1 MKYIIAIISILVII
15 VWMKP
20 WQELNSD
27 TTEEY
32 VMPEDSLSV
41 AIHDLLTN
49 RYSDL
54 EETKRLDN
62 MIERFLR
69 QWEIKGASLA
79 IMKDGQLIYSK
90 GYGYANVEDSIPMDV
105 FHIMRV
111 ASVSKLITAAGIMK
125 LVENGKLSLQD
136 KAFGS
141 EGVLNDSTVYGNI
154 KDKRTLD
161 ITVENLLR
169 HQGGFTT
176 RYGDPMFNPVTV
188 AKKMN
193 AENPATMETM
203 IQFVLSRRLGFT
215 PGTSTAYSNVG
226 YGILSKIIERVSGQG
241 YEQFIQDSILHP
253 AGCFDMHLG
262 HNVYEDRF
270 PNEVRYYEGTD
281 ATPIQACNGADTLV
295 PRSNGGNN
303 IEEFYGAGGWVASP
317 TELLLF
323 LAAIDGDDSQPDI
336 LSKESVALMTEK
348 VENAMPLG
356 WMSTT
361 SGGDWERSG
370 SMAGTSAMLKR
381 QKDGFSWAFTT
392 NTSNWTGPRFPH
404 KIDNIVAQA
413 MDRVKEWPERNLFDP
428 EYCKNLLA
436 NQEESTV
443 ENNAPDNI

>member
-15 VWMKP
+15 AWMKP
-20 WQELNSD
+20 WQELNRD
-27 TTEEY
+27 TAEEY
-32 VMPEDSLSV
+32 VLPEDSLSV

-141 EGVLNDSTVYGNI
+141 EGILNDSTVYGNI

-270 PNEVRYYEGTD
+270 PNEVKYYEADD

>member
-20 WQELNSD
+20 WQELNND

-141 EGVLNDSTVYGNI
+141 EGILNDSTVYGNI

>member
-62 MIERFLR
+62 MLERFLR

-141 EGVLNDSTVYGNI
+141 EGILNDSTVYGNI

>member
-1 MKYIIAIISILVII
+1 
-15 VWMKP
+15 
-20 WQELNSD
+20 
-27 TTEEY
+27 
-32 VMPEDSLSV
+32 
-41 AIHDLLTN
+41 
-49 RYSDL
+49 
-54 EETKRLDN
+54 
-62 MIERFLR
+62 
-69 QWEIKGASLA
+69 
-79 IMKDGQLIYSK
+79 
-90 GYGYANVEDSIPMDV
+90 
-105 FHIMRV
+105 
-111 ASVSKLITAAGIMK
+111 
-125 LVENGKLSLQD
+125 
-136 KAFGS
+136 
-141 EGVLNDSTVYGNI
+141 
-154 KDKRTLD
+154 
-161 ITVENLLR
+161 
-169 HQGGFTT
+169 
-176 RYGDPMFNPVTV
+176 
-188 AKKMN
+188 
-193 AENPATMETM
+193 
-203 IQFVLSRRLGFT
+203 
-215 PGTSTAYSNVG
+215 
-226 YGILSKIIERVSGQG
+226 
-241 YEQFIQDSILHP
+241 
-253 AGCFDMHLG
+253 MHLG

>member
-20 WQELNSD
+20 WQELNND

-136 KAFGS
+136 KAFGP
-141 EGVLNDSTVYGNI
+141 EGILNDSTVYGNI

-262 HNVYEDRF
+262 YNVYEDRF
-270 PNEVRYYEGTD
+270 PNEVKYYEGTD

>member
-136 KAFGS
+136 KAFGP
-141 EGVLNDSTVYGNI
+141 EGILNDSTVYGNI

>member
-188 AKKMN
+188 AKKME